1 MCLQVC
7 RREKY
12 KQRKTKEG
20 RPRLEEAVYCRLN
33 CASLKPFADTLIL
46 FCKGH
51 NSKSTRPTA
60 SWGLGLGM
68 LSFEAGHAGANCAPA
83 AGEDYCI
90 LLGLVSNVCT
100 KMKTLT
106 DTSSAHQRKPETQI
120 TATSRHLWLCY
131 LFDTSFFTQSRR
143 DRPLSLNL
151 MWRFRLRIKHS
162 QTSRADVKYFAHM
175 DVHSGSL
182 HQCRQC

>member
-12 KQRKTKEG
+12 KPRKTKEG

-51 NSKSTRPTA
+51 NSKSTRPTV

-68 LSFEAGHAGANCAPA
+68 LSFEAGHAGASCAPA

-90 LLGLVSNVCT
+90 LLGLVSNVGIVL
-100 KMKTLT
+100 KWKHWLTLAQLIRENQKHKLQPCHDISDCVT
-106 DTSSAHQRKPETQI
+106 
-120 TATSRHLWLCY
+120 Y
-131 LFDTSFFTQSRR
+131 LIL
-143 DRPLSLNL
+143 LSLLSPEETDLFLWIWCGGSDCELNTV
-151 MWRFRLRIKHS
+151 RLLEL
-162 QTSRADVKYFAHM
+162 T
-175 DVHSGSL
+175 
-182 HQCRQC
+182 